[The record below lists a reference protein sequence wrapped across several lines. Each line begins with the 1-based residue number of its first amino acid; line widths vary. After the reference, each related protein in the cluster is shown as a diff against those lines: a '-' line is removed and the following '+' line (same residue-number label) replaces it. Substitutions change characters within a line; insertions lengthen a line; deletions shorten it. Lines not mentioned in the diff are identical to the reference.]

1 MQKITLTLLSLML
14 LTSSLF
20 SSSLIVYNGGIGL
33 VHEQRELNLKKGEKQ
48 IIYNDVAKTIN
59 TDSVNITLPT
69 SVKLYSQQY
78 RFDKLTLY
86 KLLDAHIGKK
96 VKVGIKNVTLLSHNG
111 SNSIVKT
118 SNNQI
123 ISVLSKDI
131 IFSTIPTS
139 LITKPSLVW
148 NIDVSKSI
156 KFKMD
161 INYLI
166 RNISWNSNYI
176 LNLHGNKADL
186 SGWITIDN
194 RSGKAYK
201 DTKLHVLA
209 GNINRVQK
217 VKQST
222 QYTREMA
229 AMQTSFNVSHR
240 SYEGYHFYS
249 VPFNVNL
256 ANNEKTQI
264 KFITQNSI
272 PIKRKYNA
280 TLSNPLYL
288 NSEISHN
295 VTQYIEIQELKIP
308 LPKGVVRTYSKL
320 KEENILLGE
329 SNLEHTPKDTIIK
342 LVLGKNFDIK
352 IKESV
357 ENYSDNDKYLDATIS
372 YTIKNSSNKKKTIE
386 LLIPF
391 NKNST
396 SSVETAKSFS
406 FKNGNL
412 LSFKVV
418 VEAQKSENFSVR
430 FRSKRQYMLK

>member
-1 MQKITLTLLSLML
+1 MQKIILTLSSLIL

-33 VHEQRELNLKKGEKQ
+33 VHEQRDLNLKKGDKQ
-48 IIYNDVAKTIN
+48 IIYKDVARTIN

-96 VKVGIKNVTLLSHNG
+96 VKVGIKNVTLLSHNDL
-111 SNSIVKT
+111 NSLVKT

-131 IFSTIPTS
+131 IFKTIPTS

-148 NIDVSKSI
+148 NIKATKSL
-156 KFKMD
+156 KAKMD

-176 LNLHGNKADL
+176 INLHGDKADL
-186 SGWITIDN
+186 SGWISIDN

-201 DTKLHVLA
+201 DTQLHVLA
-209 GNINRVQK
+209 GDINRAYRVRTTTRYQK
-217 VKQST
+217 
-222 QYTREMA
+222 
-229 AMQTSFNVSHR
+229 AMSMMQDSPKVSHKAF
-240 SYEGYHFYS
+240 EGYHLYS
-249 VPFNVNL
+249 VPFKVSL

-264 KFITQNSI
+264 KFITKNSI
-272 PIKRKYNA
+272 PIKRRYTT

-288 NSEISHN
+288 NSEIKHS
-295 VTQYIEIQELKIP
+295 VTQYIEMEELSVA
-308 LPKGVVRTYSKL
+308 LPQGVVRTYSKL
-320 KEENILLGE
+320 NEQTILLGE
-329 SNLEHTPKDTIIK
+329 SNLAHTPKDTIIK

-352 IKESV
+352 VKESV

-391 NKNST
+391 NKSST
-396 SSVETAKSFS
+396 SSIETAKTFS
-406 FKNGNL
+406 FKNGNQ
-412 LSFKVV
+412 LSFKVKV
-418 VEAQKSENFSVR
+418 QAQKSEKFTVR
-430 FRSKRQYMLK
+430 FRSKR

>member
-1 MQKITLTLLSLML
+1 MQKLTLTLSSLVL

-48 IIYNDVAKTIN
+48 IIYKDVARTIN

-78 RFDKLTLY
+78 RFDKLTMY

-96 VKVGIKNVTLLSHNG
+96 VKVGKKNVTLLSHNG
-111 SNSIVKT
+111 SNTIVKT
-118 SNNQI
+118 SENQI

-131 IFSTIPTS
+131 IFKSIPSS

-148 NIDVSKSI
+148 NIDATKSL
-156 KFKMD
+156 KAKMD

-176 LNLHGNKADL
+176 LNLQDNKADL

-201 DTKLHVLA
+201 DTQLHVLA
-209 GNINRVQK
+209 GNINRAQRVRP
-217 VKQST
+217 T
-222 QYTREMA
+222 TRYKIRKSSMRDSPE
-229 AMQTSFNVSHR
+229 VSHVAH
-240 SYEGYHFYS
+240 EGYHFYS
-249 VPFNVNL
+249 VPFKVNL
-256 ANNEKTQI
+256 TNNEKTQI
-264 KFITQNSI
+264 KFVTQNSI
-272 PIKRKYNA
+272 PIKRKYKS

-288 NSEISHN
+288 DSEIQHS
-295 VTQYIEIQELKIP
+295 VTQYIEIKELLIP

-320 KEENILLGE
+320 NNENVLLGE
-329 SNLEHTPKDTIIK
+329 SNLQHTPKDTAIN
-342 LVLGKNFDIK
+342 LVIGKNFDVK
-352 IKESV
+352 VKESIQKHSNS
-357 ENYSDNDKYLDATIS
+357 EDYLDATIS
-372 YTIKNSSNKKKTIE
+372 YTLKNSSNEEKTIE

-391 NKNST
+391 NKDST
-396 SSVETAKSFS
+396 SSIETSKSFS
-406 FKNGNL
+406 FKNGSQ
-412 LSFKVV
+412 LSFKVLV
-418 VEAQKSENFSVR
+418 DAQKSENFSVR
-430 FRSKRQYMLK
+430 FRSKR